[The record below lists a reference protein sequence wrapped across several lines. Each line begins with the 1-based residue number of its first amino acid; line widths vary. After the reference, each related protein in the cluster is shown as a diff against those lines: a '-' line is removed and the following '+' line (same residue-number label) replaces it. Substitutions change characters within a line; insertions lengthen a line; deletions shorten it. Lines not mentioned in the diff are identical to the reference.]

1 MIPSLSTQKIWINIG
16 WLIFGGN
23 FLLSVESSSFY
34 KGISVISSCLVATG
48 LVLARFFFFFFLFF
62 FVSCCLGTRA
72 SSFFSSFSLFAS
84 YSSTCLA
91 MASLLVQTSSII
103 GSNVCSSSFASYTS
117 TCLAMASSLVYTSSI
132 FGSNVYSSS
141 F

>member
-72 SSFFSSFSLFAS
+72 SSFFSSSSSFAS

-91 MASLLVQTSSII
+91 MAS
-103 GSNVCSSSFASYTS
+103 
-117 TCLAMASSLVYTSSI
+117 SLV
-132 FGSNVYSSS
+132 
-141 F
+141 